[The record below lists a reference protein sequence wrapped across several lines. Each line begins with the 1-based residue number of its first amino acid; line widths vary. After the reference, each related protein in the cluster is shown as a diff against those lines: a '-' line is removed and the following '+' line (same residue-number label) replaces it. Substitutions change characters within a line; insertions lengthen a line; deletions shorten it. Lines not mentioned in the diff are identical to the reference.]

1 MRLLRSF
8 LGLTLT
14 ASVFAQSV
22 LPPFD
27 TTYQFANLGTV
38 PSFFGYGSASFL
50 PGNTNFLVIAQY
62 PSPNIQLLPLL
73 RNAQGYISGFGT
85 PTPVATVGGT
95 DGGLCFGATGVL
107 FATWYGPNRLSQIKP
122 GSTTTDRVD
131 DLAPLGVGGSVG
143 TCAFVPAGLP
153 GAGRFKV
160 VSWSASTFYDLP
172 LTPDGLG
179 TFAPGTA
186 GPGITVTGGPEGM
199 AYVPLGAPLIGG
211 KLLLAEW
218 SAGNLA
224 VYDIDANGDPLPA
237 TRTLIAGGA
246 FGFGGGAVDPVTGDI
261 AFVSGSGQL
270 LLLRN
275 GAACGTF
282 TGYGSASSGALGTP
296 TISGAGCARIGQSI
310 AIDTTGP
317 LNGLGVIA
325 VGSQISA
332 TYLNLNVLQTLD
344 AMVLSVLDATGHG
357 TLPLTI
363 PVNPALGNQHTYLQA
378 AYLDASTSSSLIA
391 SAGLDILIR

>member
-1 MRLLRSF
+1 MLRLRSL

-14 ASVFAQSV
+14 ASALAQSV

-38 PSFFGYGSASFL
+38 PTFSGYGSASFL

-62 PSPNIQLLPLL
+62 PSSNIQLLPLL

-160 VSWSASTFYDLP
+160 VSWSASTFYDVP

-186 GPGITVTGGPEGM
+186 GPGIPVTGGPEGM

-218 SAGNLA
+218 SSGNLA
-224 VYDIDANGDPLPA
+224 VYDLDANGDPLPA

-282 TGYGSASSGALGTP
+282 TGYGNASPGALGTP
-296 TISGAGCARIGQSI
+296 TISGSGCARIGQSI
-310 AIDTTGP
+310 TIDTTGP

-344 AMVLSVLDATGHG
+344 AMVLSVLDASGHG

-363 PVNPALGNQHTYLQA
+363 PVNPALGNHHTYLQA

>member
-1 MRLLRSF
+1 MRLLRYL

-38 PSFFGYGSASFL
+38 PSFSGYGSASFL

-160 VSWSASTFYDLP
+160 VSWSASTFYDVP

-186 GPGITVTGGPEGM
+186 GPGIVVTGGPEGM

-224 VYDIDANGDPLPA
+224 IYDIDANGDPLPA

-310 AIDTTGP
+310 TIDTTGP
-317 LNGLGVIA
+317 SNGLGVIA